1 MQLTVELPN
10 DLAEQAD
17 PAHIALEAI
26 AVEGFKTGALTK
38 QQARGLL
45 GLGRI
50 AFEDLLKTKGEFDSF
65 YNVDDLM
72 NDIRTL
78 DDLDATSRER
88 E

>member
-10 DLAEQAD
+10 DLVERPD

-26 AVEGFKTGALTK
+26 AVEGFKTGALSK
-38 QQARGLL
+38 QQARSLL

-50 AFEDLLKTKGEFDSF
+50 AFDDLLKSKGEFDSF

-72 NDIRTL
+72 DDIRNS
-78 DDLDATSRER
+78 DRMRATVISKR
-88 E
+88 